1 MVAEHA
7 NIRCAANVRS
17 FKELAWIDGNAG
29 EINIL
34 AFFPGFCGL
43 GVYRKKP
50 IGSEADSHL
59 IHRNS

>member
-1 MVAEHA
+1 LDPDIVAEHT

-34 AFFPGFCGL
+34 AFFL
-43 GVYRKKP
+43 GSLDWASTGKNPLAQR
-50 IGSEADSHL
+50 L
-59 IHRNS
+59 IHI